1 MKAFAPVSLQRDLL
15 PWWEAPWCFVLQESS
30 ELPGEISVESSRQTE
45 LDPPVAASCL
55 NSGLAFKGQT
65 WAASSCGE
73 TLPGFSWVCILQVVF
88 YPLENFYRTRE
99 TSGNKIM
106 AIYIP
111 FLPLISLP
119 KTRKLMNFNRKPHQ
133 WKSAR
138 THTREKG
145 FLLAKM
151 RNTFGRIR
159 IPANRRLWR
168 LHCGGCNCEWPFHFG
183 GQCAKLKAY
192 RKAFNLG

>member
-1 MKAFAPVSLQRDLL
+1 MRSTLMFCSTGELRASWGDFCWVFKANWTWPSSGSLL
-15 PWWEAPWCFVLQESS
+15 PELWPCLQS
-30 ELPGEISVESSRQTE
+30 T
-45 LDPPVAASCL
+45 
-55 NSGLAFKGQT
+55 GQT